1 MPKVRVGQIELFYEE
16 DGCGEPIV
24 WIHGLGIDH
33 RVWGL
38 QMPLFTQH
46 FRCLTFDNRDAG
58 QSDRSPN
65 SYTIKTMADDA
76 VRLMDALAID
86 KAHVVG
92 LSMGGAVAQELAIAY
107 PARVQRLVLVST
119 YTSSDRR
126 GADVLN
132 SFALMRTRFSREE
145 YARATSPWVFTY
157 QDYLTPGFVDL
168 ATARFMED
176 PYFLPADVYPRQVE
190 AALSHFTE
198 DRLSRITAPTLIVA
212 GDDDL
217 LTPMRFARTLH
228 EYIPGATLAVI
239 QGGGHAFILTHAGEF
254 NRLVLSFLKN
264 SGSAVSAQPS
274 A

>member
-16 DGCGEPIV
+16 DGHGEPIV

-46 FRCLTFDNRDAG
+46 FRCLAFDNRDAG

-65 SYTIKTMADDA
+65 SYTIKIMADDA

-86 KAHVVG
+86 KAHIVG
-92 LSMGGAVAQELAIAY
+92 LSMGGAVAQELAIAH

-132 SFALMRTRFSREE
+132 SFALMRARFSREE

-157 QDYLTPGFVDL
+157 QDYLIPGFVDL

-176 PYFLPADVYPRQVE
+176 PYFLPADVYARQVE

-198 DRLSRITAPTLIVA
+198 DRLSRIKAPTLIVA

-228 EYIPGATLAVI
+228 EQIPGAKLVVI
-239 QGGGHAFILTHAGEF
+239 QGGGHALILTHAGEF
-254 NRLVLSFLKN
+254 NRLVLQFLKEPWQQQ
-264 SGSAVSAQPS
+264 GV
-274 A
+274 